1 MRMLSFIVVGL
12 ALAITAPASAQSWE
26 EFTNREDHFTVN
38 FPGEPKVDKI
48 EYKTEKGT
56 TLPANVYSAQD
67 ARGGVYRI
75 TVVNYAS
82 APAEEATAVAEWAK
96 KERTE
101 GVVKYDGVEHQNN
114 MRSTR
119 ISLALPNGRFSLSES
134 LVDRG
139 HRLFI
144 LEADTPPNMPPP
156 AQFQA
161 SLQVLDDTGI
171 ALRYKNPDS
180 TERVR

>member
-1 MRMLSFIVVGL
+1 MRSLSFIVVGL
-12 ALAITAPASAQSWE
+12 ALAFTAPAYAQSWE

-48 EYKTEKGT
+48 EYKTAKGT
-56 TLPANVYSAQD
+56 TLPGNVYSAQD
-67 ARGGVYRI
+67 ARGGIYRI
-75 TVVNYAS
+75 TVINCAS
-82 APAEEATAVAEWAK
+82 APAEEATAVAEWAT
-96 KERTE
+96 KERTK
-101 GVVKYDGVEHQNN
+101 GAVKYDGTEHQNN
-114 MRSTR
+114 MRSQR
-119 ISLALPNGRFSLSES
+119 ISVALPNGRFSLAEA

-144 LEADTPPNMPPP
+144 LEADTPPNVPPP

-161 SLQVLDDTGI
+161 SLQVLDDNGI

>member
-1 MRMLSFIVVGL
+1 MRSLSFIVVGL
-12 ALAITAPASAQSWE
+12 ALALSSPASAQAWE

-48 EYKTEKGT
+48 QYKTEKGP

-67 ARGGVYRI
+67 ARGGIYRI
-75 TVVNYAS
+75 TVVNYAT
-82 APAEEATAVAEWAK
+82 AEAEEATAVAEWAK
-96 KERTE
+96 KERTK
-101 GVVKYDGVEHQNN
+101 GAVKYDGTEHQSN
-114 MRSTR
+114 MRSQR
-119 ISLALPNGRFSLSES
+119 ISVALASGRFSLAEA

-144 LEADTPPNMPPP
+144 LEADTPPTMPPP

-161 SLQVLDDTGI
+161 SLQVLDDAGI
-171 ALRYKNPDS
+171 ALRYRNPDS